1 MDRSHILG
9 AVIVV
14 SLAFATSFITSTW
27 VASRAYL
34 KRGEQQERGS
44 RTLEVTGSAKKPI
57 VSDLAQWNIRVAGE
71 GKTVEEA
78 FQKMSSSG
86 DKVREFLSQRGFT
99 AESVLAGPIRTETHY
114 RRDEKGNE
122 TREIASYRLVRTYEI
137 RTTEVKKVEQAS
149 GEVTEI
155 LKTGAHVESLAPEFI
170 FTKLADLKLVM
181 IGEATANARER
192 AERIARESGCR
203 VGTVKDARAGVMQI
217 TRPWSTEVTP
227 SGAND
232 TSSVEK
238 DVTSVVHLSLV
249 IEPN

>member
-9 AVIVV
+9 VAVVV
-14 SLAFATSFITSTW
+14 SLAVATSFITSTW

-34 KRGEQQERGS
+34 KRGEQQERVS
-44 RTLEVTGSAKKPI
+44 RTLDVTGSAKKGI
-57 VSDLAQWNIRVAGE
+57 VSDLAQWNIRIAGE
-71 GKTVEEA
+71 GKTIEDA
-78 FQKMSSSG
+78 FQKMSASG
-86 DKVREFLSQRGFT
+86 EKVRDFLGQKGFG
-99 AESVLAGPIRTETHY
+99 AETVTAGPIRTETHY

-122 TREIASYRLVRTYEI
+122 TREITSYRLVRVFEI
-137 RTTEVKKVEQAS
+137 RTPDVKKVEKTS

-155 LKTGAHVESLAPEFI
+155 LRTGAHVESLAPEFI
-170 FTKLADLKLVM
+170 YTKLADLKLVM

-192 AERIARESGCR
+192 AERIAKESRCR
-203 VGTVKDARAGVMQI
+203 IGTVKDARAGVLQI
-217 TRPWSTEVTP
+217 TRPWSTEVTS